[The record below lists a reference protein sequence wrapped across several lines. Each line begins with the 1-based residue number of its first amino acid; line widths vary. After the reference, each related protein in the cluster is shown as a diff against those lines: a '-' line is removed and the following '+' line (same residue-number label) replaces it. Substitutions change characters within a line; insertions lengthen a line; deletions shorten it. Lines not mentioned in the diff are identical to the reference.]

1 MKYLLAL
8 IGCGLAAAAAWADY
22 YVVGGRDAAVKAP
35 FSAC

>member
-1 MKYLLAL
+1 MKYLLVL
-8 IGCGLAAAAAWADY
+8 GCCGLAAAVAWADY